1 MRFALTVLSLVGV
14 VLASNPLATHDQ
26 QELDARA
33 IKLSKSNKFDD
44 LREKAYQQYHKT
56 LKKYHVNFDEYTQ
69 KDLNPS
75 IQELVFS
82 SIQKAVNDEPSS
94 PHVYWV
100 DTAARRHDWFGLSVP
115 GGRYSY
121 DNPDCFYRTIPISD
135 KHTYRIKGQRF
146 GKGPSDVSF
155 SLISNLDS
163 QNTVTS
169 LVKKDLKVHQN
180 GSYEII
186 VSPKDD
192 KSAQNHLKSNWQA
205 KQLFIR
211 NNLGD
216 WSTEKPDQL
225 SVELVGEKAKPLP
238 SDETIIKRARH
249 SLQAG
254 TFFYGFGALDFKTYV
269 NPVNTLKKPGQSQ
282 ILGTLQSQ
290 AQSFGHYNLKK
301 DEALII
307 TLSSGESD
315 YWVVPVTSVGMI
327 TDNPEQNIVSFNQK
341 QAHANK
347 NGTYTIVV
355 SDQDPRAY
363 NWIPTYGRSQGT
375 VMARWQGLKTNGDGT
390 KGIEIYTQTAPL
402 NKLRHVLP
410 PETKYIN
417 KGKRKQQV
425 QTRREQYAKLHFQ

>member
-1 MRFALTVLSLVGV
+1 M
-14 VLASNPLATHDQ
+14 
-26 QELDARA
+26 
-33 IKLSKSNKFDD
+33 
-44 LREKAYQQYHKT
+44 
-56 LKKYHVNFDEYTQ
+56 
-69 KDLNPS
+69 
-75 IQELVFS
+75 
-82 SIQKAVNDEPSS
+82 
-94 PHVYWV
+94 
-100 DTAARRHDWFGLSVP
+100 
-115 GGRYSY
+115 
-121 DNPDCFYRTIPISD
+121 
-135 KHTYRIKGQRF
+135 
-146 GKGPSDVSF
+146 
-155 SLISNLDS
+155 
-163 QNTVTS
+163 
-169 LVKKDLKVHQN
+169 
-180 GSYEII
+180 
-186 VSPKDD
+186 
-192 KSAQNHLKSNWQA
+192 
-205 KQLFIR
+205 
-211 NNLGD
+211 
-216 WSTEKPDQL
+216 
-225 SVELVGEKAKPLP
+225 
-238 SDETIIKRARH
+238 
-249 SLQAG
+249 
-254 TFFYGFGALDFKTYV
+254 